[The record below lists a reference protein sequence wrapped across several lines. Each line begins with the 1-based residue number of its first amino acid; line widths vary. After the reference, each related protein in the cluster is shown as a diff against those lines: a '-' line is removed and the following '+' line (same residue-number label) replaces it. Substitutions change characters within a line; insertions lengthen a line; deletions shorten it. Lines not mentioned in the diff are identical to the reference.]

1 MILASGAYS
10 RAADPVEAPAEEEEE
25 GGARQ
30 EERPC
35 VIAPLRP
42 LSNDGQT
49 NHIPVGWGTRAPGGL
64 GMRVGVQSNPSLT
77 MSPQGRGIRR
87 GGHHLPGCF
96 SDIARVPNTRI
107 VTNT

>member
-1 MILASGAYS
+1 VG
-10 RAADPVEAPAEEEEE
+10 
-25 GGARQ
+25 Q
-30 EERPC
+30 EKKPC

-64 GMRVGVQSNPSLT
+64 GMQVGVQSNPSMT

-87 GGHHLPGCF
+87 RGHHLPGCI
-96 SDIARVPNTRI
+96 SDIAKVPNTRFSQYLESTVCCCKI
-107 VTNT
+107 AVLVCSLTDWRVHS